1 MKQDQ
6 ILTKYNNCMSELE
19 HQFPMD
25 VESLKQHHKSI
36 IIKILPPELQSSIPT
51 SLQKLLDSS
60 FSKYQEENE
69 QIYINN
75 LYTFLTN
82 EFAPIK
88 AKVEENSYNDIS
100 EYINDVTNF
109 QKSLEMKVQKGPNKI
124 LHINEFILE
133 QILNDMNMIID
144 YKKSGYDVQF
154 NDKQK
159 EIEKI
164 SEEIQQTKDLCK
176 KLLLQIKENENLI
189 RQNETDKNYII
200 KQSTSNADK
209 ISKNLKNK
217 ADIIYK
223 LNQQIEEVENKQN
236 TIINELKEKINQA
249 NNSQTEKDKMAGNS
263 KTEFETKKIELQT
276 RIDFLEKQ
284 IKNINESRS
293 KILRSMVNNNA
304 PMFGIGDNILKKFE
318 EQIVNLNKKIEK
330 LSAKNNELTQELLE
344 KEALLEKEKNKSINL
359 VNEYEKKLK
368 SVSEDHEYIENKA
381 NEIQNEE
388 NNNIQ
393 ELKTNYET
401 QIAELKGNFSKDELI
416 VKTNINKLIALIQK
430 TNEDISNIK
439 SDYDKS
445 VSKLNEFKSQSD
457 KDKQDYSSYLKIL
470 EENHKR
476 IMSQYDECVKENNML
491 KAQHKSEIIHMNGE
505 TEKIIVEIVK
515 DSERIQSEI
524 IRKKKEGEETLT
536 SLSEKLSN
544 LEKLIPSLKQEQDQ
558 LEKEIDNINIQKD
571 TTNDNNDKEI
581 NNLKAQHEKEIETLK
596 EQCVQDLE
604 NNKIQLQNNLDFAQ
618 KECQQQKEELLQKM
632 QENVEINKKSQD
644 ELLNMYSEKI
654 KILEE
659 VKNEKIEDLNAEI
672 EEINNIH
679 QEYIEQTD
687 EELAETEAEINKL
700 NSENDNLAEILSR
713 IQSDHD
719 AIVKQNNENF
729 RKERNRL
736 EQILEE
742 LLKRYNKTYIN
753 VLLSQ
758 KENENLTQNV
768 NRENEATDKLKNN
781 INDLK
786 NKKDDM
792 VYDLNAQIKD
802 KNMQLVNEQNEFN
815 EKSALKDQEINFI
828 NDQIN
833 ENYQELNDFKKTF
846 NEKIEMCK
854 NQLIEEFK
862 SKYDEI
868 KAEKDELDANYNE
881 KKKEYKELENNFN
894 SQMSILNREKEVLS
908 DKYKKVVEQIEEVE
922 SNLKLSKNNNYI
934 QIENLKNDNNQK
946 MAQLMKE
953 NEILRK
959 KLSTL
964 QEDYNELSEV
974 YEKDKTLWN
983 NKYNHLVDDKTTLE
997 SELTNFKNKYNL
1009 HVDGL
1014 SQKLQNDRINLQQI
1028 YDDAI
1033 KKRDEKFNTQINNAN
1048 KLFAQKFEYI
1058 NNLNQ
1063 TLTLKNNELLDTLNN
1078 YEAQLNT
1085 KDKEAKLAV
1094 ALESIARYKKD
1105 IIELNNSKVKN
1116 VEELESKIIIEKRE
1130 FSNKIIQLQKKLRE
1144 YEINRSTFS
1153 ATLLKQNAHSEKDS
1167 DEQSML
1173 ITRLKSQIAA
1183 LEKANFRL
1191 QIDNRDTVKDN
1202 KNLRR
1207 RSRESNIN
1215 AMQNFI
1221 PKGRIT
1227 TTGKENIKIISN
1239 IPRETMNPQKK
1250 NLLEKFNKQKFEN
1263 EDFAIGSNS
1272 GSVIL
1277 NSSDI
1282 EVCVEKEK
1290 I

>member
-1 MKQDQ
+1 MNQDE
-6 ILTKYNNCMSELE
+6 ILTKYNNSMSELE

-25 VESLKQHHKSI
+25 IESLKQHHKSI
-36 IIKILPPELQSSIPT
+36 ISKILPLELQSSIPT
-51 SLQKLLDSS
+51 SLQKLIDTS
-60 FSKYQEENE
+60 FSKFQEENE
-69 QIYINN
+69 QIYINS

-82 EFAPIK
+82 EFASIK

-100 EYINDVTNF
+100 EYINDITSF
-109 QKSLEMKVQKGPNKI
+109 QKRIESKVQEGPNKI

-133 QILNDMNMIID
+133 QILNDMNSIID
-144 YKKSGYDVQF
+144 YKKSGYDIQF

-176 KLLLQIKENENLI
+176 KLLLSIKENENLI
-189 RQNETDKNYII
+189 RQNESDKNYII

-223 LNQQIEEVENKQN
+223 LNQQIEELENKQN
-236 TIINELKEKINQA
+236 TIINELKEKLNQA
-249 NNSQTEKDKMAGNS
+249 NNSQTEKDKLAGNS

-293 KILRSMVNNNA
+293 KILRTMANTAA
-304 PMFGIGDNILKKFE
+304 PILGIGDGGLKKFE
-318 EQIVNLNKKIEK
+318 EQIVTLNKKIEK
-330 LSAKNNELTQELLE
+330 LSSKNNELTQELLE
-344 KEALLEKEKNKSINL
+344 KEALLEKEKNKSITL

-416 VKTNINKLIALIQK
+416 VKTNINKLISLIQK
-430 TNEDISNIK
+430 TNEEITGIK
-439 SDYDKS
+439 ADYDKS
-445 VSKLNEFKSQSD
+445 VAKLNEFKSQSD
-457 KDKQDYSSYLKIL
+457 KDKKDYNSYLKIL

-476 IMSQYDECVKENNML
+476 IMSQYDECVKENNFL
-491 KAQHKSEIIHMNGE
+491 KAQHKSEIIHLNGE
-505 TEKIIVEIVK
+505 TEKRIVEIVK
-515 DSERIQSEI
+515 DSERVQSEI
-524 IRKKKEGEETLT
+524 IRKKKEGEETLC

-544 LEKLIPSLKQEQDQ
+544 LEKLIPTLKQEQDQ
-558 LEKEIDNINIQKD
+558 LEKDINAINIQKD
-571 TTNDNNDKEI
+571 TTSDNNDKEI
-581 NNLKAQHEKEIETLK
+581 SNLKAQHEKEIETLK

-604 NNKIQLQNNLDFAQ
+604 DNKIQLKNNLDFAQ

-632 QENVEINKKSQD
+632 QENVEINKKSQE
-644 ELLNMYSEKI
+644 ELLNMYNEKI
-654 KILEE
+654 KILEQ

-672 EEINNIH
+672 EEVNTIH
-679 QEYIEQTD
+679 QEYVEQTD

-719 AIVKQNNENF
+719 AIVKQNNDNF
-729 RKERNRL
+729 RKERNNL
-736 EQILEE
+736 EQILED
-742 LLKRYNKTYIN
+742 LLKKYNKTYIN

-758 KENENLTQNV
+758 KENENLNQNV
-768 NRENEATDKLKNN
+768 NRENEACDKLKNN
-781 INDLK
+781 INELK

-792 VYDLNAQIKD
+792 VYDLNNQIKE
-802 KNMQLVNEQNEFN
+802 KNIQLINNQNDFN

-828 NDQIN
+828 NEQIN
-833 ENYQELNDFKKTF
+833 ENYQELSEFKKTF

-868 KAEKDELDANYNE
+868 KTEKDELESNYKE
-881 KKKEYKELENNFN
+881 KTKEYKELENNFN
-894 SQMSILNREKEVLS
+894 SQMSILNREKEVLN

-922 SNLKLSKNNNYI
+922 SNLKVSKNNNYI

-946 MAQLMKE
+946 MNQLMKE

-959 KLSTL
+959 KLSTV

-983 NKYNHLVDDKTTLE
+983 NKYNHLLDDKNTLE
-997 SELTNFKNKYNL
+997 TELTNFKNKYNS

-1063 TLTLKNNELLDTLNN
+1063 ALTLKNNELLETLNN

-1094 ALESIARYKKD
+1094 ALESIERYKKD
-1105 IIELNNSKVKN
+1105 INELNNSKVKN
-1116 VEELESKIIIEKRE
+1116 MEELESKIIIEKRE
-1130 FSNKIIQLQKKLRE
+1130 FSNKIIQLQKKLRD
-1144 YEINRSTFS
+1144 YEIKRSTFS
-1153 ATLLKQNAHSEKDS
+1153 ANLLKQNANSEKDS
-1167 DEQSML
+1167 DEQSMI

-1215 AMQNFI
+1215 GMQSFI
-1221 PKGRIT
+1221 PRGRIT
-1227 TTGKENIKIISN
+1227 TTGKENIRVIN
-1239 IPRETMNPQKK
+1239 NMPRETMNLQKK
-1250 NLLEKFNKQKFEN
+1250 NLLDKFNKQKFDN

-1282 EVCVEKEK
+1282 EEVIGKEK

>member
-1 MKQDQ
+1 MNQDE
-6 ILTKYNNCMSELE
+6 ILTKYNNSMSELE

-25 VESLKQHHKSI
+25 IESLKQHHKSI
-36 IIKILPPELQSSIPT
+36 ILKILPLELQSSIPT

-60 FSKYQEENE
+60 FAKFQEENE
-69 QIYINN
+69 QIYINT
-75 LYTFLTN
+75 LYTFLSN

-88 AKVEENSYNDIS
+88 SKVEENSYNDIS
-100 EYINDVTNF
+100 EYINDITNF
-109 QKSLEMKVQKGPNKI
+109 QQGLESKVQDGPNKI

-133 QILNDMNMIID
+133 QILNDMNSIID

-154 NDKQK
+154 SDKQK

-164 SEEIQQTKDLCK
+164 SEEIQQTKELCK
-176 KLLLQIKENENLI
+176 KLLLSIKEKENLI
-189 RQNETDKNYII
+189 RQNENDKNYII

-217 ADIIYK
+217 ADMIYK
-223 LNQQIEEVENKQN
+223 LNQQIEEIENKQN
-236 TIINELKEKINQA
+236 KIINELKEKITIA
-249 NNSQTEKDKMAGNS
+249 NNTQTEKDKLAGNS

-293 KILRSMVNNNA
+293 KILRTMVSATPILGN
-304 PMFGIGDNILKKFE
+304 GEGGLKKFE
-318 EQIVNLNKKIEK
+318 DQIVTLNKKIEK

-344 KEALLEKEKNKSINL
+344 KEALLEKEKNKSITL

-368 SVSEDHEYIENKA
+368 SVSEDHDYIENKA

-388 NNNIQ
+388 NNNIE

-416 VKTNINKLIALIQK
+416 VKTNINKLISLIQK
-430 TNEDISNIK
+430 TNEEINGIK

-457 KDKQDYSSYLKIL
+457 KDKKDYSNYLKIL

-476 IMSQYDECVKENNML
+476 IMSQYDECVKENNLL

-505 TEKIIVEIVK
+505 TEKKIVEIVK

-536 SLSEKLSN
+536 ILSEKLTN
-544 LEKLIPSLKQEQDQ
+544 LEKLIPSLKQEQEQ
-558 LEKEIDNINIQKD
+558 LEKDINAINIQKD
-571 TTNDNNDKEI
+571 TTSDNNDKEL
-581 NNLKAQHEKEIETLK
+581 NNLKAQHEQEIEALK

-604 NNKIQLQNNLDFAQ
+604 NNKIQLKNNLDYAQ

-644 ELLNMYSEKI
+644 ELLNMYNEKI
-654 KILEE
+654 KILEQ

-679 QEYIEQTD
+679 QDYTEQTD

-700 NSENDNLAEILSR
+700 NLENDNLAEILSR

-719 AIVKQNNENF
+719 AVVKQNNENF
-729 RKERNRL
+729 KKERNNL

-768 NRENEATDKLKNN
+768 NRENESCDKLKNN

-792 VYDLNAQIKD
+792 ISDLNNQIKE
-802 KNMQLVNEQNEFN
+802 KNISLINGQNDFN

-828 NDQIN
+828 DEQIN
-833 ENYQELNDFKKTF
+833 ENAQELNEFKKTF
-846 NEKIEMCK
+846 NEKIDMCK
-854 NQLIEEFK
+854 NQLMGEFK
-862 SKYDEI
+862 SKLDEI
-868 KAEKDELDANYNE
+868 KTEKDELESNYND
-881 KKKEYKELENNFN
+881 KKKEYKELETNFN
-894 SQMSILNREKEVLS
+894 SQISILNREKDVLN

-922 SNLKLSKNNNYI
+922 SNLKLSKNNSYI
-934 QIENLKNDNNQK
+934 QIESLKNDNNEK
-946 MAQLMKE
+946 MNQLMKE

-959 KLSTL
+959 KLSTV
-964 QEDYNELSEV
+964 QEDFNELTEV

-983 NKYNHLVDDKTTLE
+983 NKYNHLLDDKTTLE
-997 SELTNFKNKYNL
+997 TELNNFKNKYNS

-1078 YEAQLNT
+1078 YETQLNT

-1105 IIELNNSKVKN
+1105 IVELNNSNVKN
-1116 VEELESKIIIEKRE
+1116 IEELESKIIIEKKE
-1130 FSNKIIQLQKKLRE
+1130 FSNKIIELQKKLRD
-1144 YEINRSTFS
+1144 YEIKRSTFS
-1153 ATLLKQNAHSEKDS
+1153 ASMLKQNANSEKDS
-1167 DEQSML
+1167 DEQSM
-1173 ITRLKSQIAA
+1173 IIARLKSQISA

-1202 KNLRR
+1202 KNLKRR
-1207 RSRESNIN
+1207 TRESNIN
-1215 AMQNFI
+1215 GMQSFI
-1221 PKGRIT
+1221 PRGRIT
-1227 TTGKENIKIISN
+1227 TTGKENVKIISN
-1239 IPRETMNPQKK
+1239 LPRETMNLQKK

-1282 EVCVEKEK
+1282 EDCTGKEK